1 MSACLCVCVFVCL
14 HGVLHNNKARSSW
27 ISQKCRLEKLHEKI
41 NQVFKNERLS
51 RERTSIVL
59 GPAGVFLRRHSVL
72 FPIHVTPLCLY
83 VNTFVSAT
91 AAACW
96 LLCTWFQQPRWLWSF
111 HELDIKQSCCHYWF
125 SLVGVFV
132 FHTLLRHF
140 SRLIPSRLRL
150 LLCAVFQATV
160 GWHMWAVRWDKDS
173 GEFNDNSNM
182 QLSSMK
188 FK

>member
-59 GPAGVFLRRHSVL
+59 GPAGVFHVDIVFSGRNMRSVL
-72 FPIHVTPLCLY
+72 FPSHATPLCLY
-83 VNTFVSAT
+83 VNTFVSVT

-96 LLCTWFQQPRWLWSF
+96 LLYTWFQQPRWLWSF
-111 HELDIKQSCCHYWF
+111 PWVGHKTVLL
-125 SLVGVFV
+125 SLLIFISGSFGASYTVKM
-132 FHTLLRHF
+132 
-140 SRLIPSRLRL
+140 LIPPQGWGFFYVSSSR
-150 LLCAVFQATV
+150 Q
-160 GWHMWAVRWDKDS
+160 
-173 GEFNDNSNM
+173 
-182 QLSSMK
+182 Q
-188 FK
+188 

>member
-1 MSACLCVCVFVCL
+1 MASSIITKQDPPGSLKSVDLKSCMRKSIKFLKMRGLVEREQALFWGLQVYFYVGTLFCSQSMWHLFVYMWIHLSLPLQQLVGFCVP
-14 HGVLHNNKARSSW
+14 GSS
-27 ISQKCRLEKLHEKI
+27 SLAGFEVSLE
-41 NQVFKNERLS
+41 S
-51 RERTSIVL
+51 
-59 GPAGVFLRRHSVL
+59 
-72 FPIHVTPLCLY
+72 
-83 VNTFVSAT
+83 
-91 AAACW
+91 
-96 LLCTWFQQPRWLWSF
+96 
-111 HELDIKQSCCHYWF
+111 DIKQSCCHYWF